1 MNVNFYLKFQL
12 PGLSP
17 SSGGKP
23 YRSLTVKKTVLAT
36 NPGQLATQVT
46 SFSIDGYECEGYGFK
61 VLDCKALSLKPS
73 ASVKIDIA

>member
-1 MNVNFYLKFQL
+1 MLTFILYLNL

-23 YRSLTVKKTVLAT
+23 YRSLAVKKTVLAT

-61 VLDCKALSLKPS
+61 VLNCKALSLKPS